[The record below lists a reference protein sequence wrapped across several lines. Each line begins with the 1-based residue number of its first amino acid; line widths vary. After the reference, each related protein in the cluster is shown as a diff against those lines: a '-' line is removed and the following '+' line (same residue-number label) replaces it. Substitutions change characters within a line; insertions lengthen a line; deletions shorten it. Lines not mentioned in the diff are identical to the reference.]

1 MPYTREQVLQ
11 MQASARV
18 YQAEW
23 DEAFQP
29 WGFRAPAPII
39 GQMPDEYDRDMAV
52 LAKKQLRDD
61 SDLKKVQY
69 RSLEAPA
76 FETLKPQLQKEC
88 KDAAS
93 RVRTASRPDRC
104 AVLKRLYQ
112 NGLKTVEW
120 IGQRSFVEDFKKIP
134 RRVLGFLDI
143 GSGRYKN
150 TNGRYL

>member
-1 MPYTREQVLQ
+1 MPYSREQILQ

-52 LAKKQLRDD
+52 LAKKQLAAD
-61 SDLKKVQY
+61 SELKQVQF
-69 RSLEAPA
+69 RSLRNDA
-76 FETLKPQLQKEC
+76 FEVFKPQLQKEC

-93 RVRTASRPDRC
+93 RADSVPSGQMRRVEKID
-104 AVLKRLYQ
+104 Q

-120 IGQRSFVEDFKKIP
+120 IGQRSFVEDFKQIP